1 MEQVIMCVD
10 MDAFFAS
17 VEQKTNPGLR
27 GRPVAV
33 VGSAGRTVV
42 TTASYEARARGVK
55 TGMSMRE
62 ARRACPH
69 LIFVVA
75 SNARYTHTS
84 AGLAEIFACFTP
96 EFETYSVD
104 EAFLDVTTTEHL
116 FGGASAIGIKIK
128 GAVRARFGI
137 ACTVG
142 IGPNVLVSKLAS
154 DLGKPDGLHRIRGE
168 DVRAV
173 LEDLPV
179 EELWGI
185 GARTAER
192 LARLGI
198 RTCGELGRAPAS
210 LLRGRFGILGE
221 TLGEMGLGICRRPVL
236 SREPG
241 AKSIGHSMT
250 LSRDIW
256 EREEM
261 ALQLLKLSEMVGRRA
276 RRHGLM
282 GRRVTLTIRYE
293 DFDTFSRQ
301 ATLPLHTNDTHLIYR
316 TALRALDAFS
326 PRAGVRLLGVSISS
340 LAKDPG
346 QVPLLKGERKR
357 KAVLRAMDSINDRMG
372 EMKVTWGSYM
382 QDRRNSGV
390 ISPAWRPSG
399 VKYVN
404 LK

>member
-1 MEQVIMCVD
+1 MEKVIMCVD

-42 TTASYEARARGVK
+42 TTASYEARALGVK

-62 ARRACPH
+62 ARRACPR
-69 LIFVVA
+69 LMFVVA

-84 AGLAEIFACFTP
+84 AGLGEIFARFTP
-96 EFETYSVD
+96 EVETYSVD

-116 FGGASAIGIKIK
+116 FGGAYAIGIKIK
-128 GAVRARFGI
+128 EAVLARFGI
-137 ACTVG
+137 ACTIG

-154 DLGKPDGLHRIRGE
+154 DLGKPDGLNRIRGE

-179 EELWGI
+179 EKLWGI

-198 RTCGELGRAPAS
+198 RTCGQLGRAPAS
-210 LLRGRFGILGE
+210 LLRNRFGILGE
-221 TLGEMGLGICRRPVL
+221 TLGEMGRGICRRTVL

-250 LSRDIW
+250 LSRDIR
-256 EREEM
+256 ERGDM

-282 GRRVTLTIRYE
+282 GRRVTLTIRYD

-301 ATLPLHTNDTHLIYR
+301 VALPLCTNDTHIIYR
-316 TALRALDAFS
+316 AALRALDDFS
-326 PRAGVRLLGVSISS
+326 PKAGVRLLGVSISS

-346 QVPLLKGERKR
+346 QVSFLEGERKR
-357 KAVLRAMDSINDRMG
+357 RAVLRAMDSINDRMG

-382 QDRRNSGV
+382 QDRRNPGV
-390 ISPAWRPSG
+390 ISPAWRPEG
-399 VKYVN
+399 VKYVD